1 MQDNDADELEEN
13 PVCAGLK
20 TIIDTDAGKPLP
32 GQIGTLWDKM
42 MSQQD
47 HGRPYSPFE
56 SKEEWELAYWLSME
70 GLSQGAIN
78 HFLKL
83 KWVHQPSFLVSNT
96 EIIPSM

>member
-47 HGRPYSPFE
+47 HGQPYLPFE

-70 GLSQGAIN
+70 G
-78 HFLKL
+78 FLKE
-83 KWVHQPSFLVSNT
+83 QSNVS
-96 EIIPSM
+96 